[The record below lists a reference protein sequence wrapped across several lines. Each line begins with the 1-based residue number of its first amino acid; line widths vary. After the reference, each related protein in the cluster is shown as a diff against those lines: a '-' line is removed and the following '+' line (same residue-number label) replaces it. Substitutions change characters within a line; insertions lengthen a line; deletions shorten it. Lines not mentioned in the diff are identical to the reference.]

1 MEGFDSTVLIRRIVV
16 SIFSNPA
23 SSTPTDTAAYVAALL
38 GLLGDDDPVTIL
50 RETPAVVQRLLDTVP
65 AKIVARPEAPGKWS
79 IREVVQH
86 LADSELVGGF
96 RLRMVMA
103 HDRPTLTGY
112 DQDLWASRLRYPDV
126 DVKDAFEQ
134 FNALRRANLRIWE
147 HLGPMDLVRVGIHGE
162 RGEESL
168 EHMRR
173 LYAAHDLLHRQQLT
187 RIRASLLPAVV

>member
-1 MEGFDSTVLIRRIVV
+1 M

-23 SSTPTDTAAYVAALL
+23 SSTPADTAAYVAGLL
-38 GLLGDDDPVTIL
+38 GLLGDNDPVIIL
-50 RETPAVVQRLLDTVP
+50 SQTPAALQRFLETVP
-65 AKIVARPEAPGKWS
+65 AQIVASPEAPGKWS

-103 HDRPTLTGY
+103 HDRPRLLGY
-112 DQDLWASRLRYPDV
+112 DQDLWASRLHYRDV
-126 DVKDAFEQ
+126 EVADALEQ
-134 FNALRRANLRIWE
+134 FTVLRRVNVRIWQD
-147 HLGPMDLVRVGIHGE
+147 LGPTDLIRVGLHGE

-173 LYAAHDLLHRQQLT
+173 LYAGHDVLHLEQLK
-187 RIRASLLPAVV
+187 RIRASLLPVRTD

>member
-1 MEGFDSTVLIRRIVV
+1 M

-23 SSTPTDTAAYVAALL
+23 SSTPADTAAYVAGLL
-38 GLLGDDDPVTIL
+38 RLLGDNDPVIIL
-50 RETPAVVQRLLDTVP
+50 SQTPAALQRFLETVP
-65 AKIVARPEAPGKWS
+65 AQIVASPEDPGKWS

-103 HDRPTLTGY
+103 HDRPPLLGY
-112 DQDLWASRLRYPDV
+112 DQDLWASRLRYRDV
-126 DVKDAFEQ
+126 EVADALEQ
-134 FNALRRANLRIWE
+134 FTTLRRVNVRIWQD
-147 HLGPMDLVRVGIHGE
+147 LGPTDLIRVGLHGE

-173 LYAAHDLLHRQQLT
+173 LYAGHDVLHLEQLK
-187 RIRASLLPAVV
+187 RIRASLLPVRTD